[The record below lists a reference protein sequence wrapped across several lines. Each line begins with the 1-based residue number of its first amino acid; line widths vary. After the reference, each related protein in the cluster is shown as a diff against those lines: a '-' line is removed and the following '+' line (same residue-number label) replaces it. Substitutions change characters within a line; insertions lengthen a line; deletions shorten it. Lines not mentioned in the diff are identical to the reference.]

1 MAANV
6 MDRADLIAH
15 NMEKVPD
22 EAYVSFS
29 AATIFASIA
38 LFLVGRKDDALFVGL
53 LGSAFATLAGIMK
66 VLGTQRDGRL
76 LAS

>member
-1 MAANV
+1 
-6 MDRADLIAH
+6 MDRADLIAQ

-29 AATIFASIA
+29 AASIFASMA
-38 LFLVGRKDDALFVGL
+38 LFLVGRKDEALFVGL

-66 VLGTQRDGRL
+66 VLGAQRANGL
-76 LAS
+76 LASH

>member
-1 MAANV
+1 
-6 MDRADLIAH
+6 MDRADLIAL

-29 AATIFASIA
+29 AASIFASMA
-38 LFLVGRKDDALFVGL
+38 LFLTGHRDEALFVGL

-66 VLGTQRDGRL
+66 VLGTQRGSQL
-76 LAS
+76 LRS